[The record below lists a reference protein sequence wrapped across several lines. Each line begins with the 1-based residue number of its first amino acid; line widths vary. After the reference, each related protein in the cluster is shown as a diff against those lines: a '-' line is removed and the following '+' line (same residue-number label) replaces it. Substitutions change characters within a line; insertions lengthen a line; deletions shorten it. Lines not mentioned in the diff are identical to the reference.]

1 VKISEAKIVVMG
13 GGTGTYVALSGLK
26 EFTKHLIA
34 VVTVTDTGG
43 SSGRLR
49 DQFGFLPVGDLR
61 QGLAALASDGGEAW
75 IRKLLLYRF
84 SRGEGLNGHNL
95 GNLVLTA
102 LTDLTGSEAK
112 AVEVAAQIFRLAGR
126 VLPVSLDNIQLVATY
141 EDGTRVVGEHEI
153 DEPAE
158 ENQDK
163 QIINLQLVP
172 QASIYEEADK
182 AIREADLILIGPG
195 DLYTSLLPHLLV
207 EGVKEALTSRKGR
220 LVYAINLMTRL
231 GQTRGYT
238 ASTHLEKLTS
248 FLGSDPDFVLLNKAP
263 IAKHFT
269 DAYAKQGEFPVA
281 DDLEDSSDYQ
291 VIRQDLLADEEYFKS
306 SGDILKRSFLRHH
319 PKKLAQALVDFLS
332 S

>member
-1 VKISEAKIVVMG
+1 MG

-26 EFTKHLIA
+26 EFTKHLTA
-34 VVTVTDTGG
+34 VVTVTDSGG

-84 SRGEGLNGHNL
+84 NRGEGLNGHNL

-102 LTDLTGSEAK
+102 LTDLAGSEAK
-112 AVEVAAQIFRLAGR
+112 AVEIAAQIFRLAGR

-141 EDGTRVVGEHEI
+141 EDGTTVVGEHEI
-153 DEPAE
+153 DEPAK
-158 ENQDK
+158 ENLDK
-163 QIINLQLVP
+163 QIVDLQVVP
-172 QASIYEEADK
+172 KAWIYEEADK
-182 AIREADLILIGPG
+182 AIGEADLILIGPG

-220 LVYAINLMTRL
+220 LVYAVNLMTRL

-238 ASTHLEKLTS
+238 ASTHLKKLTS
-248 FLGSDPDFVLLNKAP
+248 FLGGDPDFVLVNNAP

-269 DAYAKQGEFPVA
+269 DAYAKQGEFPVE
-281 DDLEDSSDYQ
+281 DDLENNASYR
-291 VIRQDLLADEEYFKS
+291 VVRQDLLADEEHSKS
-306 SGDILKRSFLRHH
+306 LGDTLKRSFLRHH
-319 PKKLAQALVDFLS
+319 PKKLAKALVSLLS
-332 S
+332 F